1 MTTDARGSRWI
12 GVASRLV
19 AVAALVAAVL
29 VLSAYPFDDAFIHL
43 RLARNL
49 AFQGEPYFNL
59 GERVMSGSS
68 PLWLLGLS
76 AIFGF
81 TGHASYSAATMTECL
96 VIAAV
101 FFTAEGVLARPRCRS
116 WLTLVAAF
124 TVSALALPSAGG
136 LMETPLAIALL
147 FGGLWAYSSG
157 RLEGAGVLLGL
168 AGAAR
173 FEMLLPAIG
182 ALALAPD
189 WRARKRL
196 IAGAGPVWFAQA
208 AILYS
213 AFGSVLPHTMMA
225 KAIVYRVQ
233 GADVL
238 NMVPPELGKRVGAT
252 MILILGLFTTV
263 EAVPLVP
270 GAVGPRDRSQMA
282 LLVLAAF
289 PLGLLA
295 IYAVEASFIF
305 PWYWALILCPMAL
318 FAWSRVLERRS
329 LSGLRNGVGVAAD
342 SVFSVMAVLALAWA
356 SVISVQAALT
366 GHLERSRWVM
376 ENARVRSYLAIGA
389 VLSERCPDAVVGA
402 AEIGGLGWTFS
413 GKILDGAGLA
423 SPEVLA
429 YHPLRVPEERAT
441 GVIGAIPGRAFAAFR
456 PDVVVSMDVF
466 AEDFVRK
473 AATLPGLSD
482 YVAWWK
488 EPVFAPGLPRS
499 LPKTLWGSRWAVV
512 FARAGRCRPTLG
524 PVRP

>member
-1 MTTDARGSRWI
+1 MTTDARDSRWL

-49 AFQGEPYFNL
+49 AFRGEPYFNL

-68 PLWLLGLS
+68 PLWLSWLS
-76 AIFGF
+76 AIFRV
-81 TGHASYSAATMTECL
+81 TGHASAWAAIITECL

-101 FFTAEGVLARPRCRS
+101 FFTAEGFLARPRFRS
-116 WLTLVAAF
+116 WMTLIAAF
-124 TVSALALPSAGG
+124 TVAALALPSAGG

-157 RLEGAGVLLGL
+157 RLVGAGVLLGL

-182 ALALAPD
+182 ALVLAPD
-189 WRARKRL
+189 WRARTRL
-196 IAGAGPVWFAQA
+196 FAGAGPVWLAQA

-213 AFGSVLPHTMMA
+213 AFGSVLPHTMTA
-225 KAIVYRVQ
+225 KAIVYQVQ
-233 GADVL
+233 RSDML
-238 NMVPPELGKRVGAT
+238 NMVPPELGKRVAAA
-252 MILILGLFTTV
+252 MIFILGLSTTV

-270 GAVGPRDRSQMA
+270 TAFGARDRSQMA

-305 PWYWALILCPMAL
+305 PWYWVLSLCPMAL
-318 FAWSRVLERRS
+318 FAWSRVLERGS
-329 LSGLRNGVGVAAD
+329 LSGVRNGVGVAAD
-342 SVFSVMAVLALAWA
+342 SVFSAIAVLALAWA
-356 SVISVQAALT
+356 SVISVQAVLA
-366 GHLERSRWVM
+366 GHLERSQWVM
-376 ENARVRSYLAIGA
+376 ENARVRSYLTIGT
-389 VLSERCPDAVVGA
+389 VLAKRCPNAVVGA
-402 AEIGGLGWTFS
+402 AEIGALGWTFS
-413 GKILDGAGLA
+413 GKILDGVGLA

-441 GVIGAIPGRAFAAFR
+441 GVIGAIPGRAFATFR

-466 AEDFVRK
+466 AGDFVSK
-473 AATLPGLSD
+473 AAVLPGLSD
-482 YVAWWK
+482 YVVWWK
-488 EPVFAPGLPRS
+488 EPVFAAGLARS
-499 LPKTLWGSRWAVV
+499 LPETLWGSRWTVV
-512 FARAGRCRPTLG
+512 FARAGRCGPTVGLARP
-524 PVRP
+524 